1 MPTFQKQPS
10 LTEVD
15 RNEPPIPWVV
25 RHAGF
30 ILFATT
36 VLAACGVYLTTR
48 MPIALFPE
56 TDFPRIVIALDNGSM
71 AIDQMEIAVTNPVE
85 NAVNAVPG
93 LQRMR
98 STTSRGSAEINLFFD
113 AHVDMFQT
121 LQLVDG
127 SLAHIRGSL
136 PPQTAITTHR
146 LTFATFP
153 ILGYSLSSE
162 TVPPARLWEI
172 ATYDL
177 KPSLSRL
184 DGVSSVDVQ
193 GEQIPDFEIVPDP
206 ASLIASN
213 VTIGDIQL
221 ALERNSVERSSG
233 LVQTQTESTLTLVGS
248 QAHSAGQLQDIVIKS
263 TSAGIPIHIG
273 DIASV
278 HSGIEPV
285 HALVRADG
293 KPAVLLSISR
303 QPASNIVAVT
313 DEVSGEIDRLKN
325 ALPPGTTL
333 SPFYDQSEMVRSSM
347 RSVRDAIVIGL
358 LLSVVTIFL
367 FLRDWRSAFVAAL
380 VIPATLAITVIVL
393 YFLGSS
399 FNLMTLGGLT
409 AAIGLVIDDAIVVVE
424 SIVRCRAIGEGI
436 TQAIRRSM
444 RELALPLV
452 GSTLTPLVVFLPLI
466 AVPGVAGGFFRTLA
480 LTMTIA
486 LFTSLVLALSW
497 TPALSAVL
505 LAKSDSLSDRAERP
519 VIGKEVSAFFQA
531 WLAHSLVRPR
541 VVFIACGLLAVATLL
556 CYRFLGSDL
565 LPEMDEGAFVLD
577 YAMPPGTSLTVTDS
591 VLKDVELLLEND
603 PDVDHVSRRTGLQMG
618 LAGVTENNTGD
629 LTVKLKTKRDHSMDE
644 VIDSV
649 RAQIHARDP
658 LLRVEFTQVLQDMVG
673 DLSSAP
679 EPIEVKLSN
688 PNPDLL
694 ASAAESVAKVLRAQP
709 GLVDVQDGL
718 ENTMSGPANVFT
730 VKPTL
735 ASQSGFT
742 TADFAI
748 DAAAIV
754 EGEKSEV
761 PLVSNGHSYPI
772 RIRFPRANRESIE
785 AIRNTVV
792 LSPTGHLSALGD
804 LAAVEHIPSQPE
816 IIRENLRRTV
826 VVTAR
831 LQGADLGS
839 AMKRVK
845 SVVRALNLPR
855 EVHVEYGG
863 GYKEQQESFSGLAK
877 VFLLALVL
885 VFAVLLAEF
894 RNFAAP
900 AAILATSLL
909 SITGALLGLLLCGMT
924 FNVPSFIGLILT
936 IGIVAK
942 NGILLLDAEQRFR
955 SEGLDAVP
963 ALLEASRRRLRPILM
978 TALAAIL
985 GMLPL
990 ALALG
995 NGAQLLQPLA
1005 IATIGSLVLSIAL
1018 SLIVTP
1024 CLYSALKSGRA

>member
-1 MPTFQKQPS
+1 MPTFQIQS
-10 LTEVD
+10 FSTEVD
-15 RNEPPIPWVV
+15 QNELPIPWVV

-71 AIDQMEIAVTNPVE
+71 AIDQMEVAVTNPVE

-121 LQLVDG
+121 LQLVD
-127 SLAHIRGSL
+127 SALAHIRGSL
-136 PPQTAITTHR
+136 PPQTTITTHR

-153 ILGYSLSSE
+153 ILGYSLASD

-184 DGVSSVDVQ
+184 DGVSGVEVQ

-285 HALVRADG
+285 HAMVRADG

-313 DEVSGEIDRLKN
+313 DEVSREIDRLKN

-380 VIPATLAITVIVL
+380 VIPTTLAITVIVL

-424 SIVRCRAIGEGI
+424 SIVRCRATGEGI

-505 LAKSDSLSDRAERP
+505 LANSESLRDRAAQPE
-519 VIGKEVSAFFQA
+519 IGKEVSAFFQA
-531 WLAHSLVRPR
+531 WLARSLDRPR
-541 VVFIACGLLAVATLL
+541 VVFFACGLLAVATLL
-556 CYRFLGSDL
+556 CYGFLGSDL

-577 YAMPPGTSLTVTDS
+577 YAMPPGTSLIVTDG
-591 VLKDVELLLEND
+591 VLKDVEHLLEND

-618 LAGVTENNTGD
+618 LAGVTEDNTGD
-629 LTVKLKTKRDHSMDE
+629 MTVKLKAKRDHSMDE

-649 RAQIHARDP
+649 RAQIQARDP

-694 ASAAESVAKVLRAQP
+694 ANAAERVARVLHAQP
-709 GLVDVQDGL
+709 GLVDVKDGL

-742 TADFAI
+742 TADVAI

-772 RIRFPRANRESIE
+772 RIRFPQANRESIE

-804 LAAVEHIPSQPE
+804 LATVEHIPSEPE
-816 IIRENLRRTV
+816 IIRENLQRTV

-845 SVVRALNLPR
+845 SAVRALNLPR
-855 EVHVEYGG
+855 EVQVEYGG
-863 GYKEQQESFSGLAK
+863 GYKEQQESFSGLIK

-885 VFAVLLAEF
+885 VFAVLVAEF

-909 SITGALLGLLLCGMT
+909 SISGALLGLLLCGMT

-963 ALLEASRRRLRPILM
+963 ALLEADRRRLRPILM
-978 TALAAIL
+978 TAVAAIL

-1024 CLYSALKSGRA
+1024 CLYLSLRQSKQ